1 MFFNV
6 FYPWCRI
13 SQNFVGKASFLAKM
27 FGENQWGR
35 VIFTSLAHLRVDS
48 LRADFMN
55 LISELEKLMKD
66 WNLSI

>member
-1 MFFNV
+1 M
-6 FYPWCRI
+6 
-13 SQNFVGKASFLAKM
+13 GKASFLAKI

-48 LRADFMN
+48 LREDFMN